1 MSVLTKLFRPDKS
14 NRKGPPQHEVV
25 VHFSYGSRNFQH
37 VFALEDSLRMAIAQ
51 ARAGEYD
58 SHYIEEDGSE
68 GFYYMY
74 GPDAEKLFSAIS
86 PVLEASSFMHGAT
99 VTLHFG
105 PQKRGTPKRVIE
117 LP

>member
-1 MSVLTKLFRPDKS
+1 MGVLSKLFGSRKPEQ
-14 NRKGPPQHEVV
+14 KGPSQHEVV

-37 VFALEDSLRMAIAQ
+37 VFALEDSLRIAIAE
-51 ARAGEYD
+51 ARVGNYD

-74 GPDAEKLFSAIS
+74 GPDAEKLLLAIT
-86 PVLEASSFMHGAT
+86 PILEASTFMHGAT